1 MPMPPLFTGL
11 SLKTKVILA
20 AVIFGVLACLW
31 YFFFETNY
39 LGRKVSRATGGI
51 VAADYD
57 APDGARQVLSVSVS
71 QDRSGDTAKNIAF
84 VMKDCSVRVYEY
96 RDGLRGMILE
106 SRMKITHAGG
116 SFKQA
121 GCTPEH

>member
-1 MPMPPLFTGL
+1 MPMPQLFNAL
-11 SLKTKVILA
+11 SLKTKFII
-20 AVIFGVLACLW
+20 AVVLFGVLASLW

-71 QDRSGDTAKNIAF
+71 QDKRGDTAKNIAY
-84 VMKDCSVRVYEY
+84 VMKDCTVRVYEY

-106 SRMKITHAGG
+106 SRMKVTQAGG
-116 SFKQA
+116 PFKQG
-121 GCTPEH
+121 GCIPEN